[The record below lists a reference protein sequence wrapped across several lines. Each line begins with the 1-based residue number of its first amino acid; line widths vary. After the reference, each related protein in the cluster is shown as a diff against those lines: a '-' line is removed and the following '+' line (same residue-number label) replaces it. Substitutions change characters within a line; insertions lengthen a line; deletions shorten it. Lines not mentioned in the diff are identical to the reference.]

1 MRTTLTIDDALLC
14 EAARLTGERSRSKAV
29 SAALSEWVRLRKLQE
44 LKALRG
50 TMSIRYDDLVAMRS
64 LEVAEAGEFHHDAG

>member
-1 MRTTLTIDDALLC
+1 MRTTLTIDDVLLC

-29 SAALSEWVRLRKLQE
+29 SAALFEWVRLRKIQE

-50 TMSIRYDDLVAMRS
+50 TMSIRYDPSDMRA
-64 LEVAEAGEFHHDAG
+64 LEVAEASEFLHDAG